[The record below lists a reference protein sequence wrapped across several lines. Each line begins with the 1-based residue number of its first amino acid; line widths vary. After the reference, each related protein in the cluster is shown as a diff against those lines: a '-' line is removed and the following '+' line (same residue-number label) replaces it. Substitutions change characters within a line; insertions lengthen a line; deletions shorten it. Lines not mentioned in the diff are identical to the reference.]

1 LSIRIVHVC
10 PVKPAFTGNGLAMR
24 VGVFSEAAASLGD
37 AHVLVVD
44 PRQTFSRQLEFAG
57 ANVSLLDCSHRQDT
71 RLRIVLQLPAGEVRA
86 RAYLDYGRPVDSIA
100 LSAPVMTEVVSRI
113 VTLRP
118 DLIIVSR
125 AYLFPVVERL
135 PAELK
140 GVPIIL
146 DLDDDDAEL
155 KRDMARFEQTE
166 GNSDRASL
174 FAAEAEIYDRVI
186 SSAQSR
192 VALFTCASPKGCDD
206 MGSRLGLTR
215 IACVPNAAPEID
227 STGLRVGHNE
237 NLLFVGSL
245 GYRPNLDGLRWFAEE
260 IWPRLSP
267 IFPALRVTV
276 AGAEPG
282 DEVREIC
289 LRSGFHLVANPEDIR
304 PFYRT
309 ATAAIVPLRLG
320 SGSRIKILEAGGC
333 GVPVI
338 STRKGVEGLQ
348 LDETADA
355 FISSESAD
363 DFVCACVSCL
373 SNPPEALSRAA
384 ALKRRV
390 KDTYLRSSIIA
401 QIKEH
406 LLFVKGGSDHE

>member
-1 LSIRIVHVC
+1 
-10 PVKPAFTGNGLAMR
+10 VKPAFTGNGLAMR

-57 ANVSLLDCSHRQDT
+57 ANVSLLDCSQRQDT

-174 FAAEAEIYDRVI
+174 
-186 SSAQSR
+186 
-192 VALFTCASPKGCDD
+192 
-206 MGSRLGLTR
+206 
-215 IACVPNAAPEID
+215 
-227 STGLRVGHNE
+227 LRCRG
-237 NLLFVGSL
+237 
-245 GYRPNLDGLRWFAEE
+245 
-260 IWPRLSP
+260 
-267 IFPALRVTV
+267 
-276 AGAEPG
+276 
-282 DEVREIC
+282 
-289 LRSGFHLVANPEDIR
+289 
-304 PFYRT
+304 
-309 ATAAIVPLRLG
+309 
-320 SGSRIKILEAGGC
+320 
-333 GVPVI
+333 
-338 STRKGVEGLQ
+338 
-348 LDETADA
+348 
-355 FISSESAD
+355 
-363 DFVCACVSCL
+363 
-373 SNPPEALSRAA
+373 
-384 ALKRRV
+384 
-390 KDTYLRSSIIA
+390 
-401 QIKEH
+401 
-406 LLFVKGGSDHE
+406 

>member
-1 LSIRIVHVC
+1 
-10 PVKPAFTGNGLAMR
+10 MR
-24 VGVFSEAAASLGD
+24 VGVFTEAAASLGD
-37 AHVLVVD
+37 THVLVVD
-44 PRQTFSRQLEFAG
+44 ARQTFSQQLEFAG
-57 ANVSLLDCSHRQDT
+57 ANVSLLDCSQRQDT

-100 LSAPVMTEVVSRI
+100 LSAPVIKEIVSRI

-125 AYLFPVVERL
+125 AYLFPVVEGL
-135 PAELK
+135 PPELK

-146 DLDDDDAEL
+146 DLDDDDAGL
-155 KRDMARFEQTE
+155 KRDMARYEQTA
-166 GNSDRASL
+166 GNSDRAS
-174 FAAEAEIYDRVI
+174 FYTAEAEIYDRVI
-186 SSAQSR
+186 SSAQCQ

-206 MGSRLGLTR
+206 IGSRLGITR
-215 IACVPNAAPEID
+215 IACVPNAAPEFD
-227 STGLRVGHNE
+227 STDLRDGHKE

-245 GYRPNLDGLRWFAEE
+245 GYRPNLDGLRWFSEE
-260 IWPRLSP
+260 IWPRLSR
-267 IFPALRVTV
+267 ILPALRVTV

-282 DEVREIC
+282 SEVREIC

-320 SGSRIKILEAGGC
+320 SGSRIKILEAGGF

-348 LDETADA
+348 LDETSDA

-363 DFVCACVSCL
+363 DFLSACVSCL
-373 SNPPEALSRAA
+373 SDESEALSRAA

-390 KDTYLRSSIIA
+390 KAMHLRSSIIA
-401 QIKEH
+401 QIKEQM
-406 LLFVKGGSDHE
+406 LIVKDGSDHE